1 MIEPR
6 RPLKSS
12 RRGPALLLIA
22 LVSVPALFFFS
33 PLPAACAQLVI
44 DSSELLIDGCEVREP
59 TAGSAYV
66 SCSARTR
73 VPWTPLRIVSD
84 ESTASVSLRGGGGGL
99 GSVLGNLSTPALDFG
114 HGGSIALTIGGVMRV
129 HNASAFRSFAR
140 DMYSAESTA
149 LELDAPLRLHIGG
162 LITVVVRF
170 RKAPVLR
177 GARSFPSRV
186 LSMHIS
192 EGAGTPLQL
201 VRFPGLRPPNLVS
214 IVVEVT
220 NPSSFAMLPLGALA
234 VSVQTAGGAVM
245 AHMRTNASEALCLPH
260 GRSVVRLSG
269 SFAIADA
276 DLPFASAM
284 LSDHL
289 SGRPTLLMAVVTG
302 VSVPLYNQTFGGMRL
317 SSSLPGEKRPL
328 LDHVRV
334 VVDSSRLAAWA
345 NPLGPH
351 LLVLDAF
358 LEITN
363 PLAASFAIMRID
375 ADIFYS
381 PGRAPAEKVGRMH
394 VVLDASDPQY
404 NLLGPAFSPI
414 LVGPHQAF
422 TTPRPYPC
430 IISGSL
436 STINAMLGSLNERGA
451 VTVAVAANLSVGT
464 GAIFPVIDYDQTN
477 VTVLQW
483 HAPPAPPAPP
493 AAPFSL
499 ESLAVFNR
507 FGWYRTTPRRGG
519 ALQ

>member
-6 RPLKSS
+6 VSS
-12 RRGPALLLIA
+12 SSGRIGPALLLVA
-22 LVSVPALFFFS
+22 LVSVPVLFFFS
-33 PLPAACAQLVI
+33 PLPAAYAQLVI
-44 DSSELLIDGCEVREP
+44 DNSELLIDACEVREP
-59 TAGSAYV
+59 TEDSAYV

-73 VPWTPLRIVSD
+73 VPWMPLRIVSD
-84 ESTASVSLRGGGGGL
+84 KSTASVSLRGGSGGL
-99 GSVLGNLSTPALDFG
+99 GRVLGNLTTPALDFG

-129 HNASAFRSFAR
+129 QDASALRSFAS
-140 DMYSAESTA
+140 DMYSAESTE
-149 LELDAPLRLHIGG
+149 LQLDAPLRLHIGG
-162 LITVVVRF
+162 LISVDVRF

-186 LSMHIS
+186 LSMVIS
-192 EGAGTPLQL
+192 EGAGTPLEL

-214 IVVEVT
+214 ILVEVT

-234 VSVQTAGGAVM
+234 VRVQTADGAVI
-245 AHMRTNASEALCLPH
+245 AHMRTNASEELCLPH

-269 SFAIADA
+269 PLAIAEA
-276 DLPFASAM
+276 DLPSASAM

-289 SGRPTLLMAVVTG
+289 SGRPTPLTAVVTG
-302 VSVPLYNQTFGGMRL
+302 VSVPLYNKIFGGMRL
-317 SSSLPGEKRPL
+317 SSSLPGERRTL

-334 VVDSSRLAAWA
+334 VVDSGRLAAWA

-381 PGRAPAEKVGRMH
+381 AGRAPADKVGSMH

-404 NLLGPAFSPI
+404 NLFGPAFSPI
-414 LVGPHQAF
+414 LVGPHQSF

-430 IISGSL
+430 IVSGSL
-436 STINAMLGSLNERGA
+436 PTINAMLGSLNERGA
-451 VTVAVAANLSVGT
+451 VTVAAAANLSVGT
-464 GAIFPVIDYDQTN
+464 GAIFPVIAYEQAN
-477 VTVLQW
+477 VTVLPW

-507 FGWYRTTPRRGG
+507 FGWYGMPPRRGD
-519 ALQ
+519 ALL